1 MWDILYILVN
11 TPTKEEVENIAN
23 GSTIVSHLYPA
34 QNQEILENLTAKNV
48 NAFAMDQ
55 VPRVTI
61 AQAYDVLS
69 SLGCFRSDT
78 LDSKLQKVFLIPRV
92 TQVKSDKFG
101 WKTRCN

>member
-1 MWDILYILVN
+1 MGPGLGRKVVIWG
-11 TPTKEEVENIAN
+11 TPLK
-23 GSTIVSHLYPA
+23 SD
-34 QNQEILENLTAKNV
+34 QNQEILESLTAKSV